1 MERRNVSPS
10 QYDHIFR
17 SLVNVVCDR
26 IKFDGLPE
34 EIDDAYLRYQ
44 LLLYGKV
51 LFFTHKNSYH
61 VFWYSGTGKH
71 NEYHIDNEFLVTNPW
86 MDYPKSFSKTFNESQ
101 ACIIYSDINAYI
113 EDVDCGL
120 FDFVTEYAK
129 IISAIDHSIYI
140 LAKNSRLIAIL
151 TGQSVSFVESA
162 KIAID
167 RVFKGDDSFAIM
179 EESLLDSIKVN
190 PIGEK
195 SDYKISELIKARQ
208 YYISEFYQKIGVSCN
223 QNMKKERLTDDES
236 ELISAVSAISFNH
249 IINNINTSLK
259 KVNKTFNLN
268 ITCSIN
274 NPEQNESSRLDQKD
288 SAQDQKDSAQDPKD
302 SAQDPKDSAQ
312 DPKDPAPE
320 AIRPEIK
327 EPEEE

>member
-1 MERRNVSPS
+1 MQRRKVSPS
-10 QYDHIFR
+10 QYDHVFR

-26 IKFDGLPE
+26 IKFEGLPE

-51 LFFTHKNSYH
+51 LFFKHKNSYH

-86 MDYPKSFSKTFNESQ
+86 MDYPNNFSKTYNESQ

-113 EDVDCGL
+113 EDVDCGM
-120 FDFVTEYAK
+120 FDFVTEYANL
-129 IISAIDHSIYI
+129 ISAIDRSIYI
-140 LAKNSRLIAIL
+140 IAKNSRLIAFL
-151 TGQSVSFVESA
+151 TGQTMSFVESA
-162 KIAID
+162 KVAID

-190 PIGEK
+190 PIGDK
-195 SDYKISELIKARQ
+195 SDYKLSELVKTRQ
-208 YYISEFYQKIGVSCN
+208 YYISEFFQKLGVSCN

-236 ELISAVSAISFNH
+236 ELISSVSAISFNH

-268 ITCSIN
+268 ISCSIN
-274 NPEQNESSRLDQKD
+274 NPQESESSRLDSEKQT
-288 SAQDQKDSAQDPKD
+288 QNPEEPDQEAKK
-302 SAQDPKDSAQ
+302 
-312 DPKDPAPE
+312 PE
-320 AIRPEIK
+320 AK
-327 EPEEE
+327 ETKDGEE

>member
-1 MERRNVSPS
+1 MQRRKGPPS
-10 QYDHIFR
+10 QYDHVFR

-26 IKFDGLPE
+26 IKFEGLPE

-51 LFFTHKNSYH
+51 LFFKHKNSYH
-61 VFWYSGTGKH
+61 VFWYSGTGKR

-86 MDYPKSFSKTFNESQ
+86 MDYPNNFSKTYNESQ

-113 EDVDCGL
+113 EDADCGM
-120 FDFVTEYAK
+120 FDLVTEYANL
-129 IISAIDHSIYI
+129 ISAIDRSIYI
-140 LAKNSRLIAIL
+140 LAKNSRLIAFL
-151 TGQSVSFVESA
+151 TGQTMSFVESA
-162 KIAID
+162 KVAID

-190 PIGEK
+190 PIGDK
-195 SDYKISELIKARQ
+195 TDYKLSELIKTRQ
-208 YYISEFYQKIGVSCN
+208 YYISEFFQKLGVSCN

-236 ELISAVSAISFNH
+236 ELISSVSDISFNH

-268 ITCSIN
+268 ISCSIN
-274 NPEQNESSRLDQKD
+274 NPQESESSRLDSEKQT
-288 SAQDQKDSAQDPKD
+288 QNPEEPDQEAKK
-302 SAQDPKDSAQ
+302 
-312 DPKDPAPE
+312 PE
-320 AIRPEIK
+320 AK
-327 EPEEE
+327 ETKDGEE

>member
-1 MERRNVSPS
+1 MQRRKVSPS
-10 QYDHIFR
+10 QYDHVFR

-26 IKFDGLPE
+26 IKFEGLPE

-51 LFFTHKNSYH
+51 LFFKHKNSYH

-86 MDYPKSFSKTFNESQ
+86 MDYPNNFSKTYNESQ
-101 ACIIYSDINAYI
+101 SCIIYSDINAYI
-113 EDVDCGL
+113 EDVDCGM
-120 FDFVTEYAK
+120 FDFVTEYANL
-129 IISAIDHSIYI
+129 ISAIDRSIYI
-140 LAKNSRLIAIL
+140 IAKNSRLIAFL
-151 TGQSVSFVESA
+151 TGQTMSFVESA
-162 KIAID
+162 KVAID

-190 PIGEK
+190 PIGDK
-195 SDYKISELIKARQ
+195 SDYKLSELVKTRQ
-208 YYISEFYQKIGVSCN
+208 YYISEFFQKLGVSCN

-236 ELISAVSAISFNH
+236 ELISSVSAISFNH

-268 ITCSIN
+268 ISCSIN
-274 NPEQNESSRLDQKD
+274 NPQESESSRLDSEKQT
-288 SAQDQKDSAQDPKD
+288 QN
-302 SAQDPKDSAQ
+302 
-312 DPKDPAPE
+312 
-320 AIRPEIK
+320 
-327 EPEEE
+327 PEEPDQEAKKPKAKETKDGEE

>member
-1 MERRNVSPS
+1 MQRRNVSPS
-10 QYDHIFR
+10 QYDHVFR

-26 IKFDGLPE
+26 IKFEGLPE

-51 LFFTHKNSYH
+51 LFFAHKNSYH
-61 VFWYSGTGKH
+61 VFWFSGTGKH

-86 MDYPKSFSKTFNESQ
+86 MDYPNNFSKTYNESQ

-113 EDVDCGL
+113 EDADCGL

-129 IISAIDHSIYI
+129 IISSIDRSIYI

-151 TGQSVSFVESA
+151 TGQTMSFVESA

-195 SDYKISELIKARQ
+195 SDYKLSELVKTRQ
-208 YYISEFYQKIGVSCN
+208 YYVSEFYQKLGVSCN
-223 QNMKKERLTDDES
+223 QNMKKERLTDNES
-236 ELISAVSAISFNH
+236 ELISSVSSISFNH

-268 ITCSIN
+268 ISCSIN
-274 NPEQNESSRLDQKD
+274 NPEPVESSRLDSEEQTQTTEEPAQEAKEQEAKEKKD
-288 SAQDQKDSAQDPKD
+288 G
-302 SAQDPKDSAQ
+302 
-312 DPKDPAPE
+312 
-320 AIRPEIK
+320 
-327 EPEEE
+327 EE

>member
-1 MERRNVSPS
+1 MQRRKVSPS
-10 QYDHIFR
+10 QYDHVFR

-26 IKFDGLPE
+26 IKFEGLPE

-51 LFFTHKNSYH
+51 LFFKHKNSYH

-86 MDYPKSFSKTFNESQ
+86 MDYPNNFSKTYNESQ

-113 EDVDCGL
+113 EDVDCGM
-120 FDFVTEYAK
+120 FDFVTEYANL
-129 IISAIDHSIYI
+129 ISAIDRSIYI
-140 LAKNSRLIAIL
+140 IAKNSRLIAFL
-151 TGQSVSFVESA
+151 TGQTMSFVESA
-162 KIAID
+162 KVAID

-190 PIGEK
+190 PIGDK
-195 SDYKISELIKARQ
+195 TDYKLSELVKTRQ
-208 YYISEFYQKIGVSCN
+208 YYISEFFQKLGVSCN

-236 ELISAVSAISFNH
+236 ELISSVSAISFNH

-268 ITCSIN
+268 ISCSIN
-274 NPEQNESSRLDQKD
+274 NPQESESSRLDSEKQT
-288 SAQDQKDSAQDPKD
+288 QNPEEPDQETKK
-302 SAQDPKDSAQ
+302 
-312 DPKDPAPE
+312 PE
-320 AIRPEIK
+320 AK
-327 EPEEE
+327 ETKGGEE

>member
-1 MERRNVSPS
+1 MQRKKLSPS
-10 QYDHIFR
+10 QYDYVFR

-26 IKFDGLPE
+26 IKFKGLPE

-44 LLLYGKV
+44 LLLYGRV

-61 VFWYSGTGKH
+61 VFWFSGTGKH

-86 MDYPKSFSKTFNESQ
+86 MDFPNNFSKTYNESQ

-113 EDVDCGL
+113 EDADCGL
-120 FDFVTEYAK
+120 FDFVSEYAK
-129 IISAIDHSIYI
+129 IISSIDRSIYI
-140 LAKNSRLIAIL
+140 LTKNSRLIAIL
-151 TGQSVSFVESA
+151 TGQNMSFVESA

-190 PIGEK
+190 PIGEN
-195 SDYKISELIKARQ
+195 SDYKLSELVKTRQ
-208 YYISEFYQKIGVSCN
+208 YYISEFFQKIGVSCN
-223 QNMKKERLTDDES
+223 QNMKKERLTDNES
-236 ELISAVSAISFNH
+236 ELISSVSSISFNH

-268 ITCSIN
+268 ISCSIN
-274 NPEQNESSRLDQKD
+274 NPEEIESSRLD
-288 SAQDQKDSAQDPKD
+288 SEEPAQEAKEQEQEAKELEAQEK
-302 SAQDPKDSAQ
+302 KVG
-312 DPKDPAPE
+312 
-320 AIRPEIK
+320 
-327 EPEEE
+327 EE

>member
-1 MERRNVSPS
+1 MQRRKVSPS
-10 QYDHIFR
+10 QYDHVFR

-26 IKFDGLPE
+26 IKFEGLPE

-51 LFFTHKNSYH
+51 LFFKHKNSYH

-86 MDYPKSFSKTFNESQ
+86 MDYPNNFSKTYNESQ

-113 EDVDCGL
+113 EDVDCGM
-120 FDFVTEYAK
+120 FDFVTEYANL
-129 IISAIDHSIYI
+129 ISAIDRSIYI
-140 LAKNSRLIAIL
+140 IAKNSRLIAFL
-151 TGQSVSFVESA
+151 TGQTMSFVESA

-190 PIGEK
+190 PIGDK
-195 SDYKISELIKARQ
+195 SDYKLSELVKTRQ
-208 YYISEFYQKIGVSCN
+208 YYISEFFQKLGVSCN

-236 ELISAVSAISFNH
+236 ELISSVSAISFNH

-268 ITCSIN
+268 ISCSIN
-274 NPEQNESSRLDQKD
+274 NPQESESSRLDSEKQT
-288 SAQDQKDSAQDPKD
+288 QNPEEPDQEAKK
-302 SAQDPKDSAQ
+302 
-312 DPKDPAPE
+312 PE
-320 AIRPEIK
+320 AK
-327 EPEEE
+327 ETKDGEE

>member
-1 MERRNVSPS
+1 MQRRNISPS
-10 QYDHIFR
+10 QYDHVFR

-26 IKFDGLPE
+26 IKFEGLPE

-44 LLLYGKV
+44 LLLYGRV
-51 LFFTHKNSYH
+51 LFFAHKNSYH
-61 VFWYSGTGKH
+61 VFWFSGTGKR

-86 MDYPKSFSKTFNESQ
+86 MDYPNNFSKTYNESQ

-113 EDVDCGL
+113 EDADCGL
-120 FDFVTEYAK
+120 FDFVAEYAK
-129 IISAIDHSIYI
+129 IISSIDRSIYI

-151 TGQSVSFVESA
+151 TGQTMSFVESA

-195 SDYKISELIKARQ
+195 SDYKLSELIKTRQ
-208 YYISEFYQKIGVSCN
+208 YYVSEFYQKLGVSCN
-223 QNMKKERLTDDES
+223 QNMKKERLTDNES
-236 ELISAVSAISFNH
+236 ELISSVSSISFNY

-268 ITCSIN
+268 ISCSIN
-274 NPEQNESSRLDQKD
+274 NPQEPESSRLDSEEQTQTTEDTSQEAKEQEAKEKKD
-288 SAQDQKDSAQDPKD
+288 G
-302 SAQDPKDSAQ
+302 
-312 DPKDPAPE
+312 
-320 AIRPEIK
+320 
-327 EPEEE
+327 EE

>member
-1 MERRNVSPS
+1 MQRRNVSPS
-10 QYDHIFR
+10 QYDYVFR
-17 SLVNVVCDR
+17 SLTNVVCDR
-26 IKFDGLPE
+26 IKFEGLPE

-86 MDYPKSFSKTFNESQ
+86 MDYPNNFFKTYNDTE

-113 EDVDCGL
+113 EDADCGL

-129 IISAIDHSIYI
+129 IISAIDRSIYI
-140 LAKNSRLIAIL
+140 LSKNSRLIAIL
-151 TGQSVSFVESA
+151 TGQTMSFVESA

-195 SDYKISELIKARQ
+195 SDYKLSELIKTRQ
-208 YYISEFYQKIGVSCN
+208 YYISEFYQKLGVSCN

-236 ELISAVSAISFNH
+236 ELISSVSAISFNH

-259 KVNKTFNLN
+259 KVNKIFNLN
-268 ITCSIN
+268 ISCSIN
-274 NPEQNESSRLDQKD
+274 NPEPVESSRLDSEEQ
-288 SAQDQKDSAQDPKD
+288 AQNP
-302 SAQDPKDSAQ
+302 
-312 DPKDPAPE
+312 
-320 AIRPEIK
+320 K
-327 EPEEE
+327 EPSQEAKEQEAKEKKDGEE

>member
-1 MERRNVSPS
+1 MQRKVSPS
-10 QYDHIFR
+10 QYDYVFR

-26 IKFDGLPE
+26 IKFEGLPE

-51 LFFTHKNSYH
+51 LFFKHKNSYH

-86 MDYPKSFSKTFNESQ
+86 MDYPNSFSKTYNDLQ

-113 EDVDCGL
+113 EDADCGM
-120 FDFVTEYAK
+120 FDFVTEYAN
-129 IISAIDHSIYI
+129 IISAIDRSIYI
-140 LAKNSRLIAIL
+140 LAKNSRLIAFL
-151 TGQSVSFVESA
+151 TGQTMSFVESA

-167 RVFKGDDSFAIM
+167 RVFKGDESFAIM

-195 SDYKISELIKARQ
+195 TDYKLSELVKTRQ
-208 YYISEFYQKIGVSCN
+208 YYVSEFFQKLGVSCN

-236 ELISAVSAISFNH
+236 ELISSVSAISFNH

-268 ITCSIN
+268 ISCSIN
-274 NPEQNESSRLDQKD
+274 NPQEPESSRLDSEKQTQ
-288 SAQDQKDSAQDPKD
+288 SPEEPDQEAKKPDQEAK
-302 SAQDPKDSAQ
+302 K
-312 DPKDPAPE
+312 PE
-320 AIRPEIK
+320 AK
-327 EPEEE
+327 ETKDGEE

>member
-1 MERRNVSPS
+1 MQRRNISPS
-10 QYDHIFR
+10 QYDHVFR

-26 IKFDGLPE
+26 IKFEGLPE

-51 LFFTHKNSYH
+51 LFFAHKNSYH
-61 VFWYSGTGKH
+61 VFWFSGTGKH

-86 MDYPKSFSKTFNESQ
+86 MDYPNNFSKTYNESQ

-113 EDVDCGL
+113 EDADCGL

-129 IISAIDHSIYI
+129 IISAIDRSIYI
-140 LAKNSRLIAIL
+140 LSKNSRLIAIL
-151 TGQSVSFVESA
+151 TGQTMSFVESA

-195 SDYKISELIKARQ
+195 SDYKLSELIKTRQ
-208 YYISEFYQKIGVSCN
+208 YYVSEFYQKLGVSCN
-223 QNMKKERLTDDES
+223 QNMKKERLTDNES
-236 ELISAVSAISFNH
+236 ELISSVSSISFNY
-249 IINNINTSLK
+249 IINNINTSLR
-259 KVNKTFNLN
+259 KVNKLFNLN
-268 ITCSIN
+268 ISCSIN
-274 NPEQNESSRLDQKD
+274 NPEPVESSRLDSEEQTQTTEEPAQEAKEQEAKEKKD
-288 SAQDQKDSAQDPKD
+288 G
-302 SAQDPKDSAQ
+302 
-312 DPKDPAPE
+312 
-320 AIRPEIK
+320 
-327 EPEEE
+327 EE

>member
-1 MERRNVSPS
+1 MQRRKVSPS
-10 QYDHIFR
+10 QYDHVFR

-26 IKFDGLPE
+26 IKFEGLPE

-51 LFFTHKNSYH
+51 LFFKHKNFYH

-86 MDYPKSFSKTFNESQ
+86 MDYPNNFSKTYNESQ

-113 EDVDCGL
+113 EDVDCGM
-120 FDFVTEYAK
+120 FDFVTEYANL
-129 IISAIDHSIYI
+129 ISAIDRSIYI
-140 LAKNSRLIAIL
+140 IAKNSRLIAFL
-151 TGQSVSFVESA
+151 TGQTMSFVESA
-162 KIAID
+162 KVAID

-190 PIGEK
+190 PIGDK
-195 SDYKISELIKARQ
+195 SDYKLSELVKTRQ
-208 YYISEFYQKIGVSCN
+208 YYISEFFQKLGVSCN

-236 ELISAVSAISFNH
+236 ELISSVSAISFNH

-268 ITCSIN
+268 ISCSIN
-274 NPEQNESSRLDQKD
+274 NPQESEYSRLDSEDPDQEAKEQGAKEKKD
-288 SAQDQKDSAQDPKD
+288 G
-302 SAQDPKDSAQ
+302 
-312 DPKDPAPE
+312 
-320 AIRPEIK
+320 
-327 EPEEE
+327 EE

>member
-1 MERRNVSPS
+1 MQRRKVSPS
-10 QYDHIFR
+10 QYDHVFR

-26 IKFDGLPE
+26 IKFEGLPE

-51 LFFTHKNSYH
+51 LFFKHKNSYH

-86 MDYPKSFSKTFNESQ
+86 MDYPNNFSKTYNESQ

-113 EDVDCGL
+113 EDVDCGM
-120 FDFVTEYAK
+120 FDFVTEYANL
-129 IISAIDHSIYI
+129 ISAIDRSIYI
-140 LAKNSRLIAIL
+140 IAKNSRLIAFL
-151 TGQSVSFVESA
+151 TGQTMSFVESA
-162 KIAID
+162 KVAID

-190 PIGEK
+190 PIGDK
-195 SDYKISELIKARQ
+195 SDYKLSELVKTRQ
-208 YYISEFYQKIGVSCN
+208 YYISEFFQKLGVSCN

-236 ELISAVSAISFNH
+236 ELISSVSAISFNH

-259 KVNKTFNLN
+259 KVNKNFNLN
-268 ITCSIN
+268 ISCSIN
-274 NPEQNESSRLDQKD
+274 NPQESESSRLDSEKQTQNPEEPDHEAK
-288 SAQDQKDSAQDPKD
+288 K
-302 SAQDPKDSAQ
+302 
-312 DPKDPAPE
+312 PE
-320 AIRPEIK
+320 AK
-327 EPEEE
+327 ETKDGEE

>member
-1 MERRNVSPS
+1 MQRRKVSPS
-10 QYDHIFR
+10 QYDHVFR

-86 MDYPKSFSKTFNESQ
+86 MDYPNNFSKNYSESQ

-129 IISAIDHSIYI
+129 IISAIDRSIYI

-151 TGQSVSFVESA
+151 TGQSMSFVESA

-195 SDYKISELIKARQ
+195 TDYKLSELVKTRQ
-208 YYISEFYQKIGVSCN
+208 YYVSEFFQKIGVSCN

-236 ELISAVSAISFNH
+236 ELISSVSAISFNH

-268 ITCSIN
+268 ISCSIN
-274 NPEQNESSRLDQKD
+274 NPQEPESSRLD
-288 SAQDQKDSAQDPKD
+288 S
-302 SAQDPKDSAQ
+302 
-312 DPKDPAPE
+312 
-320 AIRPEIK
+320 K
-327 EPEEE
+327 EQTQNPEEPDQEAKEHEVKETKDGEE

>member
-1 MERRNVSPS
+1 MQRRNVSPS
-10 QYDHIFR
+10 QYDHVFR

-26 IKFDGLPE
+26 IKFEGLPE
-34 EIDDAYLRYQ
+34 EIDDGYLRYQ

-86 MDYPKSFSKTFNESQ
+86 MDYPNNFFKTYNESQ

-113 EDVDCGL
+113 EDADCGL

-129 IISAIDHSIYI
+129 IISAIDRSIYI

-151 TGQSVSFVESA
+151 TGQTMSFVESA

-195 SDYKISELIKARQ
+195 SDYKLSELIKTRQ
-208 YYISEFYQKIGVSCN
+208 YYISEFYQKLGVSCN

-236 ELISAVSAISFNH
+236 ELISSVSAISFNH

-268 ITCSIN
+268 ISCSIN
-274 NPEQNESSRLDQKD
+274 NPEPVESSRLDSEEQ
-288 SAQDQKDSAQDPKD
+288 AQNP
-302 SAQDPKDSAQ
+302 
-312 DPKDPAPE
+312 
-320 AIRPEIK
+320 K
-327 EPEEE
+327 EPSQEAKEQEAKEKKDGEE

>member
-1 MERRNVSPS
+1 MQRRNISPS
-10 QYDHIFR
+10 QYDHVFR

-26 IKFDGLPE
+26 IKFDNLPE

-51 LFFTHKNSYH
+51 LFFSHKNSYH
-61 VFWYSGTGKH
+61 VFWFSGTGKH

-86 MDYPKSFSKTFNESQ
+86 MDYPNNFSKTYNESQ

-113 EDVDCGL
+113 EDADCGL
-120 FDFVTEYAK
+120 FDFVAEYAK
-129 IISAIDHSIYI
+129 IISSIDRSIYI

-151 TGQSVSFVESA
+151 TGQTMSFVESA

-195 SDYKISELIKARQ
+195 SDYKLSELIKTRQ
-208 YYISEFYQKIGVSCN
+208 YYISEFYQKLGVSCN
-223 QNMKKERLTDDES
+223 QNMKKERLTDNES
-236 ELISAVSAISFNH
+236 ELISSVSTISFNH

-268 ITCSIN
+268 ISCSIN
-274 NPEQNESSRLDQKD
+274 NPQEPESSRLDSEEQTQTTEEPSQEAKEQEAKEKKD
-288 SAQDQKDSAQDPKD
+288 G
-302 SAQDPKDSAQ
+302 
-312 DPKDPAPE
+312 
-320 AIRPEIK
+320 
-327 EPEEE
+327 EE